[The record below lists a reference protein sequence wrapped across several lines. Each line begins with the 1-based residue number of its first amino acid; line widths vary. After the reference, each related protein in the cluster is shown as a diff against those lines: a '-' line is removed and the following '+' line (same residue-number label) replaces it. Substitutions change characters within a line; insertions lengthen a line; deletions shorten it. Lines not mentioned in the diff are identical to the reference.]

1 MWCRI
6 WHKQKELEKE
16 KKRKSQTGWQEE
28 GKKDY
33 EEKEENE
40 VDKVANAALIHGK
53 GKHET
58 RAAWVSEPTREHWVS
73 PGLFASGMMD

>member
-1 MWCRI
+1 MTQAERI
-6 WHKQKELEKE
+6 RKGKTG
-16 KKRKSQTGWQEE
+16 KSQTGWQEE

>member
-16 KKRKSQTGWQEE
+16 KQGRVRRVDKKKERKIT
-28 GKKDY
+28 KK
-33 EEKEENE
+33 KEENE